1 MGKHR
6 ITRKQMKKDEFVSTV
21 TKMTIFVEEHWKYFA
36 ISAAVIA
43 GIALISYLL
52 VFYSNYRSQKASDL
66 LNVGIEYF
74 HAPVAPGPDAKIPSS
89 VRTFATDEEKF
100 AEALNKF
107 EVILDTYSRTKA
119 GRLALYYSGLCQM
132 NLGRYDEASKRLE
145 GFIAA
150 KGDPFIMD
158 IARSALARCYDQKK
172 KFEASAQLWKQLA
185 ENSQTLFPRDEA
197 LLKLAESYESQGKNM
212 EAKETYRKITQDYP
226 GTRSAL
232 EASAKLQG

>member
-21 TKMTIFVEEHWKYFA
+21 TKMTMYVEEHWKFFA
-36 ISAAVIA
+36 IGAAVIA

-74 HAPVAPGPDAKIPSS
+74 HAPVAPGPDAKIAPS
-89 VRTFATDEEKF
+89 VRTFATNDEKF
-100 AEALNKF
+100 EEALKKF
-107 EVILDTYSRTKA
+107 EVLLDSYSNTKA

-145 GFIAA
+145 DFIGA

-172 KFEASAQLWKQLA
+172 EFEASAQMWKQLA
-185 ENSQTLFPRDEA
+185 ESKQTLFPRDEA
-197 LLKLAESYESQGKNM
+197 LLKLAESLESQGKSTDAM
-212 EAKETYRKITQDYP
+212 EIYKRITQEYP
-226 GTRSAL
+226 GTRSAI
-232 EASAKLQG
+232 EASTKLQG